1 MNVNDYIHTILKGK
15 EVDSMLEQLN
25 LMLIEMLKLLVG
37 VSVLVMIM
45 CMGAWYVRLTNDG
58 KIIKKRVVKTTKKKE
73 FRGIIY
79 GRKGHKIAYS
89 PTEEENHVVVFGGTG
104 SGKTYHILSPS
115 LRSWIS
121 GTGADTFFALD
132 IVERNQNVDKCEKN
146 YSLADSIECNNKLV
160 FEITNKNS
168 IPYDLFFIADHKS
181 DMADKIAEI
190 EKICEI
196 LIGFDK
202 DSLEQSTGNFFAQG
216 GLELLKAIFIHYY
229 FQGLDFPEIC
239 TLCHEKSSEELI
251 FELGSSDISRARMKI
266 NRFEKLIENRQSDFS
281 GIIDKVLSVTEPF
294 LIDECNSLSKTL
306 RRPYSGENCFNPSVL
321 ENKNVFLVIPDD
333 KVKLYK
339 IAVKLVVQ
347 QCLDYFSTRS
357 TNSKTN
363 ILFAIDEY
371 STFNIDL
378 TDALN
383 KYRKRK
389 VRILALTQSLM
400 SLDIAV
406 GELKR
411 KSYLD
416 NFQTKIL
423 LNVGEPDAQSYFARM
438 IGMSENKRYSKSENS
453 QDTTYS
459 ESEIRDFPISP
470 DYLGRM
476 TKTAIIINKNG
487 WTELRKYKPE
497 NHFQSL
503 FGVFSVAF
511 DKWLLSRS

>member
-1 MNVNDYIHTILKGK
+1 MF
-15 EVDSMLEQLN
+15 EQLN
-25 LMLIEMLKLLVG
+25 LMLIELLKILIGIFVG
-37 VSVLVMIM
+37 VMVLCLIT
-45 CMGAWYVRLTNDG
+45 WYIRLTNDG
-58 KIIKKRVVKTTKKKE
+58 KIIKKRVVRTTRKKE
-73 FRGIIY
+73 FRGLVY
-79 GRKGHKIAYS
+79 GRKGHKVAYS
-89 PTEEENHVVVFGGTG
+89 PIDEENHVVVFGGTG
-104 SGKTYHILSPS
+104 SGKTYHILKPT
-115 LRSWIS
+115 LRSWVS
-121 GTGADTFFALD
+121 GNGNDTFFALD
-132 IVERNQNVDKCEKN
+132 IVERNESPENAEKN
-146 YSLADSIECNNKLV
+146 YSLADSIECDNKLIY
-160 FEITNKNS
+160 EITNKNS
-168 IPYDLFFIADHKS
+168 IPYDLFFVADHKS
-181 DMADKIAEI
+181 DIADKIAEI

-202 DSLEQSTGNFFAQG
+202 DNQEQTTGNFFAQG

-229 FQGLDFPEIC
+229 FEDLDFPDIC

-251 FELGSSDISRARMKI
+251 FEVGSSEITRAKMKL
-266 NRFEKLIENRQSDFS
+266 NRFEKMIENRQSDFS

-294 LIDECNSLSKTL
+294 VIDEFNPLCKTL
-306 RRPYSGENCFNPSVL
+306 RRPYSGEDSFNPSIL
-321 ENKNVFLVIPDD
+321 ESKNVFLVIPDD

-339 IAVKLVVQ
+339 VAVKLVVQ
-347 QCLDYFSTRS
+347 QCLDYFSMRS
-357 TNSKTN
+357 TSSKTN

-400 SLDIAV
+400 SLDLAV

-423 LNVGEPDAQSYFARM
+423 LNVGEPDAQLYFAKM
-438 IGMSENKRYSKSENS
+438 IGMCENKRYSKSANG

-459 ESEIRDFPISP
+459 ESEIRDFPIAP
-470 DYLGRM
+470 EYLGRM

-511 DKWLLSRS
+511 DKWLISRS

>member
-1 MNVNDYIHTILKGK
+1 MFDQFFFIGVIILRGILAVTILIFIFSGF
-15 EVDSMLEQLN
+15 
-25 LMLIEMLKLLVG
+25 I
-37 VSVLVMIM
+37 
-45 CMGAWYVRLTNDG
+45 WYFRITNDG
-58 KIIKKRVVKTTKKKE
+58 KIIKKRVVEVTRKNDV
-73 FRGIIY
+73 RGIIY
-79 GRKGHKIAYS
+79 GLKGHKTAYS
-89 PTEEENHVVVFGGTG
+89 PSAEENHVIVFGGTG
-104 SGKTYHILSPS
+104 SGKTYHILKPT
-115 LRSWIS
+115 LNSWAK
-121 GTGADTFFALD
+121 GNDTFFALD
-132 IVERNQNVDKCEKN
+132 IIERNHNADKNEKN
-146 YSLADSIECNNKLV
+146 YSLADSINCENKLIY
-160 FEITNKNS
+160 EITNANS
-168 IPYDLFFIADHKS
+168 IPYNIFFAIDKKTDVAE
-181 DMADKIAEI
+181 KIAEI

-196 LIGFDK
+196 LICYDK
-202 DSLEQSTGNFFAQG
+202 DSIDQSTGNFFAQG
-216 GLELLKAIFIHYY
+216 SLELLKSIFIHYY

-251 FELGSSDISRARMKI
+251 FEVSSSDITRAKMKI
-266 NRFEKLIENRQSDFS
+266 NRFEKMIENRQSDFS

-294 LIDECNSLSKTL
+294 LIDECNVLCKTL
-306 RRPYSGENCFNPSVL
+306 RRPFSSENCFNPSIL
-321 ENKNVFLVIPDD
+321 EQKNVFLVIPDD
-333 KVKLYK
+333 KIKLYK

-347 QCLDYFSTRS
+347 QCLDYFSTRP

-400 SLDIAV
+400 SLDLAV

-423 LNVGEPDAQSYFARM
+423 LNVAEPDSQLYFAKM
-438 IGMSENKRYSKSENS
+438 IGMCENKRYTKSDNGSETTFTESENR
-453 QDTTYS
+453 
-459 ESEIRDFPISP
+459 EFPIVP
-470 DYLGRM
+470 EYLGRM

-487 WTELRKYKPE
+487 WTEVRKYKPE

-503 FGVFSVAF
+503 IEVFEVAF
-511 DKWLLSRS
+511 DKWLIGRS

>member
-1 MNVNDYIHTILKGK
+1 MFDDLLLIAENILRAF
-15 EVDSMLEQLN
+15 S
-25 LMLIEMLKLLVG
+25 LVA
-37 VSVLVMIM
+37 VIIFIICLFI
-45 CMGAWYVRLTNDG
+45 YYYRLTNDG
-58 KIIKKRVVKTTKKKE
+58 KIIKKRVVKTTRKKE
-73 FRGIIY
+73 FNGIIY

-89 PTEEENHVVVFGGTG
+89 PREEENHVVVFGGTG
-104 SGKTYHILSPS
+104 SGKTYHILKPT

-121 GTGADTFFALD
+121 GNGADTFFALD
-132 IVERNQNVDKCEKN
+132 IVERNQNTDNTEKN
-146 YSLADSIECNNKLV
+146 YSLADSIDCKNKLIY
-160 FEITNKNS
+160 EIANANS
-168 IPYDLFFIADHKS
+168 IPYDLFFAIDRKTEIAE
-181 DMADKIAEI
+181 KIEEI

-202 DSLEQSTGNFFAQG
+202 DNLEQSTGNFFAQG
-216 GLELLKAIFIHYY
+216 ALELLKSIFIHYY

-239 TLCHEKSSEELI
+239 TICHEKSSEELI
-251 FELGSSDISRARMKI
+251 FEVSSSEITRARMKI

-294 LIDECNSLSKTL
+294 VIDECNSLCKTL
-306 RRPYSGENCFNPSVL
+306 RRPFSGEMCFNPSVL
-321 ENKNVFLVIPDD
+321 EEKNVFLVIPDD
-333 KVKLYK
+333 KIKLYK
-339 IAVKLVVQ
+339 VAVKLVVQ
-347 QCLDYFSTRS
+347 QCLAYFSTRS

-423 LNVGEPDAQSYFARM
+423 LNVGEPDAQFYFAKM
-438 IGMSENKRYSKSENS
+438 IGMCENKRYSKAENGS
-453 QDTTYS
+453 GTTYT
-459 ESEIRDFPISP
+459 ESEIREFPIAP
-470 DYLGRM
+470 EYLSRM
-476 TKTAIIINKNG
+476 TKTAIIINQKG
-487 WTELRKYKPE
+487 WTELRKYKLE
-497 NHFQSL
+497 NHFQSF
-503 FGVFSVAF
+503 FGVLEVAF
-511 DKWLLSRS
+511 DKWLISRS